1 MKSYILAYFVGSWR
15 CLVKLSGE
23 EVVVYGS
30 VVEVESIC
38 G

>member
-23 EVVVYGS
+23 EVVVYS